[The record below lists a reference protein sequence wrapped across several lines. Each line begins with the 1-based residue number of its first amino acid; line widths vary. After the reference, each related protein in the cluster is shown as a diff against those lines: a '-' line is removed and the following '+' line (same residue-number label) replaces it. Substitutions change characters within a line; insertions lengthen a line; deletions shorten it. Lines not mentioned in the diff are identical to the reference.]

1 VSDYETTQRKRNII
15 VGVFVIAGMSALV
28 WLIFK
33 FQELPTFMGRWRSFQ
48 VFVQFPTAP
57 GVEKDTPVRF
67 CGYQIGRVM
76 KVMAPE
82 VRPEIRN
89 GNETGLKYH
98 QTLVVLSIDKKYVNI
113 PYNSEIK
120 LMTRGL
126 GSSYIEIKAPLP
138 EPNKPVTKFLGSG
151 SLLQGSTGMTSEFF
165 PQESQKKLDELVED
179 LKTLLTNANDII
191 GGRENKENIKKTIA
205 NLAEAS
211 QHLTQTVAEFRKF
224 AATGTSTLN
233 NADAKIEQ
241 VASAMVDTSEEFQK
255 FAAAGTS
262 TLKNTD
268 AEVEKVVTAM
278 VDTSEELSKATS
290 QLRIILEKI
299 NSGQG
304 TAARLVNDGRF
315 YESLLENTQQMQAL
329 LEELTS
335 FIAQARDKGV
345 PIKLK

>member
-1 VSDYETTQRKRNII
+1 VSDYETAQRKRNII
-15 VGVFVIAGMSALV
+15 VGLFVIVGMCALV
-28 WLIFK
+28 WMIFK
-33 FQELPTFMGRWRSFQ
+33 IQELPTFMGRWRSFQ

-57 GVEKDTPVRF
+57 GVEENTPVRF
-67 CGYQIGRVM
+67 CGYQIGSVI
-76 KVMAPE
+76 KVMAPQM
-82 VRPEIRN
+82 RPETRN
-89 GNETGLKYH
+89 GKKTGREYH
-98 QTLVVLSIDKKYVNI
+98 QTVVVLGIEEKYVNI
-113 PYNSEIK
+113 PSNVEVK

-126 GSSYIEIKAPLP
+126 GSSYIELKQRPGEPQTPLDPNRP
-138 EPNKPVTKFLGSG
+138 ETEFLVDKIW
-151 SLLQGSTGMTSEFF
+151 LQGSTGITSEFF
-165 PQESQKKLDELVED
+165 PEESQKKLDELVED
-179 LKTLLTNANDII
+179 FKTLLTSANDII
-191 GGRENKENIKKTIA
+191 GGRENKENIKKTLA
-205 NLAEAS
+205 NLAEMTQQA
-211 QHLTQTVAEFRKF
+211 TQT
-224 AATGTSTLN
+224 
-233 NADAKIEQ
+233 I
-241 VASAMVDTSEEFQK
+241 EEFQK
-255 FAAAGTS
+255 LAAAGSS

-315 YESLLENTQQMQAL
+315 YENLLENTQQMQAL